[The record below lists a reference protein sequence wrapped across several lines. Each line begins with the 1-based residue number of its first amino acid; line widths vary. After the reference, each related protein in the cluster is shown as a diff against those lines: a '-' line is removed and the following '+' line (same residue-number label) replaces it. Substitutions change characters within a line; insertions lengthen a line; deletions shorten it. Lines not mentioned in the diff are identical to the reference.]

1 VVQPLQLCHY
11 KKFFFLLD
19 RLSAT
24 DGQLNNVLQLS
35 MIFCDFVQNIFKK
48 HCLLQSIYKLCSTE
62 AKNDNAITSTM
73 LFWLYLKAE

>member
-1 VVQPLQLCHY
+1 VAQPLQLCHY

-48 HCLLQSIYKLCSTE
+48 ALFIAKYLQALFDGSEKRQCDYI
-62 AKNDNAITSTM
+62 NDAILAVS
-73 LFWLYLKAE
+73 KG